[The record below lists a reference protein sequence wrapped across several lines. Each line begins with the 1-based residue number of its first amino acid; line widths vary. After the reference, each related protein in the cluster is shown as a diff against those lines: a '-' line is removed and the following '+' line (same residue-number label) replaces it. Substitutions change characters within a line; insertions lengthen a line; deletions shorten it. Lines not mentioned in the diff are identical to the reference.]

1 MAERQKN
8 GTGSFRKRNRG
19 GKEFVEYRVSIGI
32 GMDGNAVRKSFY
44 GSTERDCLK
53 QYKAWMKD
61 GQNIPIEKVKTVGEW
76 ADKWLELYKKGKV
89 AYGTYRN
96 YKLYVDKHIKPRL
109 GKLKF
114 TQVRP
119 AHIEAFLQ
127 AESELSESAR
137 HHILI
142 ALNGMFETAIENHYC
157 SENPVKMPKSKPLE
171 QTIKV
176 QVFSKEEI
184 NAILRSELPAAVYP
198 QILMLTGMR
207 RGELLALTWSD
218 IDFDNDVI
226 TVSKA
231 VARSEEGG
239 YEIKTTKSGKT
250 RYIGMGTQ
258 LKTILQGLP
267 RLGIYVLSTQKGE
280 RLSPNQFDKLYKRFF
295 TESNL
300 EFLSPHKCRH
310 TYATYLQKGGADL
323 RAIQELLGHSKV
335 TVTEIYTHVDAE
347 DLKKNVSKLAY

>member
-1 MAERQKN
+1 MSERQKN
-8 GTGSFRKRNRG
+8 GTGSFRKRRSG
-19 GKEFVEYRVSIGI
+19 EKEIVEYRVSVGI
-32 GMDGNAVRKSFY
+32 GMDGSAIRKSFY
-44 GSTERDCLK
+44 GPSERDCLK
-53 QYKAWMKD
+53 QYKAWIKD
-61 GQNIPIEKVKTVGEW
+61 GQNISIEKVKTIGEW

-96 YKLYVDKHIKPRL
+96 YKLYVEKHIKPHL

-114 TQVRP
+114 SQVRP

-127 AESELSESAR
+127 TEDKLSESAR

-142 ALNGMFETAIENHYC
+142 ALNGIFKTAVENHYC
-157 SENPVKMPKSKPLE
+157 SENPVKMPKSRPLE
-171 QTIKV
+171 QSINVKV
-176 QVFSKEEI
+176 FAKEEI
-184 NAILRSELPAAVYP
+184 DAILKSNHPLAVFP
-198 QILMLTGMR
+198 QLLMLTGMR

-218 IDFDNDVI
+218 IDFKNDII
-226 TVSKA
+226 TISKA
-231 VARSEEGG
+231 VARTETGG
-239 YEIKTTKSGKT
+239 YHIKTTKSGKT

-258 LKTILQGLP
+258 LKQVLENLP
-267 RLGIYVLSTQKGE
+267 RLGIYVLTTKKRQL
-280 RLSPNQFDKLYKRFF
+280 LSPNQFDKLYKRFF
-295 TESNL
+295 TESDL